1 VPAFPAG
8 DAVHGGLRRG
18 DLVEDDLRAAEQ
30 FGAGAGEGHP
40 AGGAGKQRR
49 AQLTLEAPDQFT
61 ERRCGEVQPAGGPPE
76 MQFGGDGHERFE
88 LTQLHKVKVPA
99 PAFIFSSTAP
109 RVPGTEIAGGTLI
122 VRPGRTVR
130 S

>member
-1 VPAFPAG
+1 LQVDGHVGGLGCEQVDQVRGEHERGGRRDAQPHGARLPAG

-49 AQLTLEAPDQFT
+49 AQLTLQAPDQFT
-61 ERRCGEVQPAGGPPE
+61 ERRRGDVQPVGGRPKCNSVA
-76 MQFGGDGHERFE
+76 
-88 LTQLHKVKVPA
+88 TA
-99 PAFIFSSTAP
+99 TNASS
-109 RVPGTEIAGGTLI
+109 
-122 VRPGRTVR
+122 
-130 S
+130 